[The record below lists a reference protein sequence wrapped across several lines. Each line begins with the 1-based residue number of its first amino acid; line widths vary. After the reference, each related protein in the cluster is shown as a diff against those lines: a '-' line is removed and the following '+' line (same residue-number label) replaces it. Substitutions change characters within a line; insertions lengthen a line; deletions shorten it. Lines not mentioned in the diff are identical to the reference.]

1 VWIFLWHAVLWVPK
15 LIFYIVQR
23 MALWSGTLYLF
34 RKGKY
39 SKVYYFLSA
48 ALYIT
53 SWVLIIL
60 LVRQTFALKFSQFPS
75 LFASALRKIS

>member
-15 LIFYIVQR
+15 LLFYIVQR
-23 MALWSGTLYLF
+23 VALWSGTLYLF

-39 SKVYYFLSA
+39 SKVYYVLSA

-60 LVRQTFALKFSQFPS
+60 LVRQTFSFRFSQLTDFFSFP
-75 LFASALRKIS
+75 RKVS